1 MERNNNIIGA
11 VLAALV
17 AFCAS
22 VALHAEDLSTL
33 ERHSIPSIELNCAQL
48 GGVVFWNTGKLEGLN
63 IQADYVEFEGS
74 TLHFTN
80 GVKLVGERVG
90 DEIIFEHAT
99 LVTKKDSFSCVAE

>member
-1 MERNNNIIGA
+1 MIRKNIAALA
-11 VLAALV
+11 VAALV
-17 AFCAS
+17 V
-22 VALHAEDLSTL
+22 VAAPAWAHAEDLSTL

-80 GVKLVGERVG
+80 GVKLVGERIG
-90 DEIIFEHAT
+90 DEIVFEHAT